1 MKYVVTFQLYAW
13 ESDEVVFN
21 TLNTARKYFYEKAQE
36 TGIRRVILSEC
47 KEGHSLDIMECDKGI
62 WTIAVQFEDEGA
74 DVHWYRTESYE
85 YANEYFKLCQD
96 DKTITRIKMY
106 LENTKEK
113 VLQATWS
120 RATGN

>member
-1 MKYVVTFQLYAW
+1 MKYVVTYQLYAW
-13 ESDEVVFN
+13 EADEVVFN
-21 TLNTARKYFYEKAQE
+21 TLNSARNYFFEKAQE

-47 KEGHSLDIMECDKGI
+47 EEGHSLDIMECDKGI

-74 DVHWYRTESYE
+74 DVHWYRTENYE

-96 DKTITRIKMY
+96 DKTVTRIKMY

-120 RATGN
+120 RNTGN